1 MKLSAIEQAVNRLI
15 SLHDA
20 DETLHLRDVAELTFD
35 HSGVTV
41 FWKWADSPTLLFD
54 VRTSNER
61 TALAAAVWA
70 LLGYERKELKS
81 LRVFPGGYEVSTL
94 SNVIEDN
101 ARCVN
106 VNYGE
111 TEMDL

>member
-1 MKLSAIEQAVNRLI
+1 MKLSDIEQAVNRLI
-15 SLHDA
+15 SLHVA

-35 HSGVTV
+35 HSGVMTV
-41 FWKWADSPTLLFD
+41 FWKWADTLLFD